1 MVPSKLNMQ
10 PKPFRVDSMMLNDS
24 MPTLTAIH
32 NQSVI
37 EDSDENLGDHQFQ
50 KKKES

>member
-1 MVPSKLNMQ
+1 
-10 PKPFRVDSMMLNDS
+10 MLHDS

-37 EDSDENLGDHQFQ
+37 EDSDENLVDAQQNKHFQ
-50 KKKES
+50 SKKKMDSHKKFPSPVK